1 MSEPDR
7 SEAAVREW
15 LRSAAR
21 ITFLTG
27 AGISTDSGIPDF
39 RGPQGVWTKDPSAQ
53 AMFTLQ
59 DYLAD
64 PEVRVRAW
72 RQRLDHAA
80 WDARPNAGHDAIA
93 ALDATGRLR
102 AVVTQNIDGL
112 HQASGV
118 APERVI
124 EIHGTLRE
132 VECFRCGARGPMR
145 ATLDRVAAG
154 EPDPACSRC
163 GGIQKSA
170 TISFGQALVPEV
182 VDAAV
187 EAVRECDVLV
197 TAGTSLSVQPAASLA
212 DIGQGAGAL
221 LVVLNAEPTPYDAQ
235 ADAVL
240 AEPLGSLLPRLLA
253 GERR

>member
-1 MSEPDR
+1 
-7 SEAAVREW
+7 
-15 LRSAAR
+15 
-21 ITFLTG
+21 
-27 AGISTDSGIPDF
+27 
-39 RGPQGVWTKDPSAQ
+39 
-53 AMFTLQ
+53 MFTLQ

-64 PEVRVRAW
+64 PDVRVRAW

-132 VECFRCGARGPMR
+132 VECFGCGARGPMR
-145 ATLDRVAAG
+145 AALDRVEAG
-154 EPDPACSRC
+154 EADPACGTC

-170 TISFGQALVPEV
+170 TISFGQALVPAV

-187 EAVRECDVLV
+187 EAVRDCDVLV
-197 TAGTSLSVQPAASLA
+197 TAGTSLSVQPAASLV
-212 DIGQGAGAL
+212 DIAQGAGAR

-240 AEPLGSLLPRLLA
+240 CEPLGSLLPRLLA
-253 GERR
+253 VGRG